1 MADPLAETTLASET
15 VYEGRIVDV
24 RIDEVQT
31 ADGRRFR
38 REVVVH
44 PGAVAAVP
52 LTSDGEVVLVRQWR
66 QPAGKVLLEIPAG
79 KLETGE
85 EPEACVQRELA
96 EETGLVAGRLGKL
109 SALYLAPGYSSELIH
124 IYLAT
129 ELSPA
134 SGEQDADE
142 HVEAQR
148 LPLAEARARCL
159 RGEIEDAKTVA
170 GILAASARRP

>member
-1 MADPLAETTLASET
+1 MTDPLAETTLGSET

-24 RIDEVQT
+24 RIDDV
-31 ADGRRFR
+31 AAPGGRRFR

-52 LTSDGEVVLVRQWR
+52 LTTEGEVVMVRQWR

-79 KLETGE
+79 KLEPGE
-85 EPEACVQRELA
+85 EPEECLRRELA
-96 EETGLVAGRLGKL
+96 EEIGLAPGHIEKL
-109 SALYLAPGYSSELIH
+109 FGLYLAPGYSSELIH

-129 ELSPA
+129 ELTPA
-134 SGEQDADE
+134 AGEQDADE
-142 HVEAQR
+142 CVEAQR
-148 LPLAEARARCL
+148 LPLVEAARMCV

-170 GILAASARRP
+170 GILAAAARRL